1 MHSVDQL
8 ASMDAAAL
16 RDLAASLLD
25 KVSRL
30 SGENRLKQ
38 LKIDQLTHEMAILK
52 RWKFG
57 GRSEQLSG
65 DQKVLFDETLE
76 QRPFDLAKAAGVRS

>member
-38 LKIDQLTHEMAILK
+38 LKIDQLTHEMAI
-52 RWKFG
+52 R
-57 GRSEQLSG
+57 
-65 DQKVLFDETLE
+65 
-76 QRPFDLAKAAGVRS
+76 